1 LVKAVR
7 LSHRTGFG
15 VGFKVGGFE
24 SSDHFPRSSLQQTR
38 YIHSVWQ
45 LVRKHSWFFL
55 GTSLVAMGLR
65 LLFVFRFPA
74 VVDDSHFYANI
85 AENWLQHGV
94 YAVTDSGQIVAT
106 LSRLPGYPAFL
117 AAIFAIFGIENFRAV
132 LLIQVLFDLATCFL
146 IADSARR
153 LLSGRAARAAF
164 LLAAIC
170 PFLANYAAAALTEC
184 LEIFFTALAL
194 DLAIAGLGLRT
205 ANPSVRLEFPS
216 PSSRDESTLASG
228 IWFGCG
234 LAIGG
239 AILLRPDGGILLAS
253 IGGYLLIL
261 LFRRSPPTLN
271 TIAIASGGA
280 SSQTANPKPE
290 ARNLKPEAR
299 SPKPLL
305 RFGRESRAILR
316 AGLLLTLGAL
326 IPLIPWTVRN
336 LHTLHRFQPLA
347 PRYANDSDELVMTGF
362 NRWVKTWMAEYVSV
376 EEIYWNVPG
385 DPIDL
390 ARLPKRAFDSEQQRQ
405 QTAALVADY
414 NHGQEHDRDM
424 TPELD
429 ARFAAL
435 AAGRVKAA
443 PLRYYLWLPT
453 ARIADMWLRPR
464 TELLPPDPRW
474 WEFNDELRPVVT
486 VLGFGLLNLLYLG
499 MAAAG
504 WFRTREYFGI
514 GLLVLFL
521 VLRSIFLGTLENP
534 ETRYTLECYPAA
546 IILAAAMFR

>member
-1 LVKAVR
+1 
-7 LSHRTGFG
+7 
-15 VGFKVGGFE
+15 
-24 SSDHFPRSSLQQTR
+24 
-38 YIHSVWQ
+38 
-45 LVRKHSWFFL
+45 
-55 GTSLVAMGLR
+55 MGLR

-94 YAVTDSGQIVAT
+94 YAVTDSGQIVPT

-132 LLIQVLFDLATCFL
+132 LLIQVLVDLATCFL

-153 LLSGRAARAAF
+153 LLSDRAARAAF
-164 LLAAIC
+164 LLSAAC

-194 DLAIAGLGLRT
+194 DLALAALKPRT
-205 ANPSVRLEFPS
+205 ANPTLRSESPS
-216 PSSRDESTLASG
+216 PSSKLASTHGTG

-239 AILLRPDGGILLAS
+239 AILLRPDGGILLAA

-261 LFRRSPPTLN
+261 LFRCYVPTVN
-271 TIAIASGGA
+271 TIAVTGNAASPKA
-280 SSQTANPKPE
+280 ANP
-290 ARNLKPEAR
+290 KPEAR
-299 SPKPLL
+299 SPKPPL
-305 RFGRESRAILR
+305 RLGTESRVILR
-316 AGLLLTLGAL
+316 AGLLLALGAV
-326 IPLIPWTVRN
+326 IPLIPWTIRN

-390 ARLPKRAFDSEQQRQ
+390 ARLPNRAFDSEQQRQ

-414 NHGQEHDRDM
+414 NHGPGNDGQDNDGQNNDGQNNDGQHNDRDM

-435 AAGRVKAA
+435 AAARVKAA
-443 PLRYYLWLPT
+443 PLRYYVWLPA

-486 VLGFGLLNLLYLG
+486 VLGFGLLNLLYVG

-521 VLRSIFLGTLENP
+521 VLRSVFLGTLENP
-534 ETRYTLECYPAA
+534 ETRYTLECYPAV
-546 IILAAAMFR
+546 IILAASMLR